1 MTIAPGTIRE
11 GTACPNR
18 LRCLHKVLL
27 SWRDPADFIIFEAT
41 SGIPEGV
48 MTIRSVQRRH
58 KENRYSRQAI
68 AADAIALTHF
78 VFANI
83 ALILGETTELLA
95 AIDIQHG
102 GIRFIYDY
110 LDAPVYRLLQ
120 GFVGDVRADGIYMLI
135 AVELVI
141 IASSILYGFISYL
154 ILRLIAAVFP

>member
-1 MTIAPGTIRE
+1 
-11 GTACPNR
+11 
-18 LRCLHKVLL
+18 
-27 SWRDPADFIIFEAT
+27 
-41 SGIPEGV
+41 